1 MEFADGKIVPKQKE
15 KNKKKCSK
23 ICYMFFNTLE
33 HLRKN
38 ELVSWSVPNL
48 KRIGRSL
55 HF

>member
-1 MEFADGKIVPKQKE
+1 MIPKQKE
-15 KNKKKCSK
+15 KKTKKYVRK
-23 ICYMFFNTLE
+23 ICLYMFFNTLE